1 MHPRRG
7 EVWWVSFDPSVG
19 GEIRKTRPAI
29 VLSNNAANT
38 ALNRVIVVP
47 LTSQTE
53 RLYPGEAMVMLNGE
67 QSKAKADQIAT
78 ASKQRLRSKAGSL
91 SSADLAAVEKAVLLQ
106 LGIRRYAAQ
115 FTLTAPGPAR
125 TLPPPATIVPR
136 PWRAPADGTRIP
148 PPSGFPSNS

>member
-19 GEIRKTRPAI
+19 GEIRKNRPAL
-29 VLSNNAANT
+29 VLSNNAANA

-53 RLYPGEAMVMLNGE
+53 KLYPGEAMVMLNGE

-78 ASKQRLRSKAGSL
+78 VSKRILRRKEYS
-91 SSADLAAVEKAVLLQ
+91 
-106 LGIRRYAAQ
+106 
-115 FTLTAPGPAR
+115 
-125 TLPPPATIVPR
+125 
-136 PWRAPADGTRIP
+136 
-148 PPSGFPSNS
+148 FPSTDLTW

>member
-19 GEIRKTRPAI
+19 GEIQKTRPAL
-29 VLSNNAANT
+29 VLSNNAANA

-53 RLYPGEAMVMLNGE
+53 KLYPGEAMVTLNGE

-78 ASKQRLRSKAGSL
+78 ASKQRLRNKIGTL
-91 SSADLAAVEKAVLLQ
+91 SFADMASVEKAVLLQ
-106 LGIRRYAAQ
+106 LGIRR
-115 FTLTAPGPAR
+115 
-125 TLPPPATIVPR
+125 
-136 PWRAPADGTRIP
+136 
-148 PPSGFPSNS
+148 